1 MIVDNTFVSD
11 MKNDFKV
18 VFVEFRC
25 VIKDVV
31 LNFNIDVFCDIIFFR
46 FCMITL

>member
-11 MKNDFKV
+11 MKNDFEV

-46 FCMITL
+46 FCMTTL